1 MIRGRFFWTALLG
14 MVLVYTV
21 GLFTRLME
29 NDSAQ
34 FAVMAMRMFQEQ
46 DFLNLW
52 KGGGRELDQPHPQLL
67 LVCFFFHL
75 FNNSRVN

>member
-21 GLFTRLME
+21 GLFTPLME

-34 FAVMAMRMFQEQ
+34 VAVMAMRMFQEQ

-52 KGGGRELDQPHPQLL
+52 KGGEEYLDKPHL
-67 LVCFFFHL
+67 HY
-75 FNNSRVN
+75 

>member
-1 MIRGRFFWTALLG
+1 MIGRRFFWTALLG
-14 MVLVYTV
+14 IFLVYLT
-21 GLFTRLME
+21 GLFARLME

-52 KGGGRELDQPHPQLL
+52 KGGEEYLDKPHL
-67 LVCFFFHL
+67 HYWIHHHR
-75 FNNSRVN
+75 SATR